1 MAAITNAYQ
10 YYLSTYRSSGV
21 SRYDTHKKSQLRAV
35 YNNIIKVNKESPLY
49 KIKYSGDVERF
60 AIDIKE
66 KTRSIQNVVASLSDS
81 EDGIES
87 VFSKK
92 IAQSSDED
100 VITAEYIG
108 DEKTS
113 EDSLPFDVEVRQLAT
128 PQTNLGNYLNPD
140 KSDIKTGAYSFDLT
154 TELNSF
160 EFQYS
165 VDAKDTNKDVQEKL
179 IRLINN
185 SNTGLRA
192 AYVQNNSGDGA
203 IQITSLQ
210 TGLDKDEQYL
220 FEILPAPENGSMKAM
235 NVLGIDHIAEM
246 ASNSSFLLNGVEHSS
261 LSNNFTVNNAFALTL
276 KGVSSD
282 GTAAS
287 IGFKEN
293 ADAIADNVQSL
304 VNAYNNIIDLSH
316 TYDDAQE
323 SSRLRRDIA
332 SVTNAYHNELESYG
346 LKMTDDCSI
355 DVDRSLLLDA
365 VTAADSAECFSVL
378 NNFKNDLNAK
388 ASEVSINPMNYVDK
402 LLVAYKNPTGHN
414 FAAPY
419 ITSIYSGMML
429 DRYC

>member
-1 MAAITNAYQ
+1 MAAIHSAYQ
-10 YYLSTYRSSGV
+10 YYLSTYHASGV

-35 YNNIIKVNKESPLY
+35 YNNIVKVNKESPLY
-49 KIKYSGDVERF
+49 KIKYSGDVGRF

-81 EDGIES
+81 DDGIES

-100 VITAEYIG
+100 IISAEYIG
-108 DEKTS
+108 DEKATG
-113 EDSLPFDVEVRQLAT
+113 DSLPFDVEVRHLAT
-128 PQTNLGNYLNPD
+128 PQTNLGHFLNPD
-140 KSDIKTGAYSFDLT
+140 KSDIKAGSYSFDLT
-154 TELNSF
+154 TEFNSF

-165 VDAKDTNKDVQEKL
+165 VNARDANKDVQEKL

-192 AYVQNNSGDGA
+192 SYVQNASGYGA

-210 TGLDKDEQYL
+210 TGLDSDEQYL
-220 FEILPAPENGSMKAM
+220 FEILPAPENASMKAM
-235 NVLGIDHIAEM
+235 NVLGIDHIEEM

-261 LSNNFTVNNAFALTL
+261 LSNSFTVNNAFALTL
-276 KGVSSD
+276 KGTNSD
-282 GTAAS
+282 GSTTS

-293 ADAIADNVQSL
+293 TDAIADNVQSL
-304 VNAYNNIIDLSH
+304 VNAYNNMIRLSH
-316 TYDDAQE
+316 TYSDAQE
-323 SSRLRRDIA
+323 SVKLRRDVSNVA
-332 SVTNAYHNELESYG
+332 RVYHNELESYG
-346 LKMTDDCSI
+346 LKMADDGSI
-355 DVDRSLLLDA
+355 DVDRNLLMDA
-365 VTAADSAECFSVL
+365 VTATDSAECFSVL
-378 NNFKNDLNAK
+378 NHFKDDLNAK

-414 FAAPY
+414 FSAPY

-429 DRYC
+429 DQYC

>member
-1 MAAITNAYQ
+1 MAAITSAYQ
-10 YYLSTYRSSGV
+10 YYLSTYRSSEV

-35 YNNIIKVNKESPLY
+35 YNNIVKINKESPLY
-49 KIKYSGDVERF
+49 KIKYSGDVGRF

-66 KTRSIQNVVASLSDS
+66 KTRSIQNIIASLSDS

-87 VFSKK
+87 VFSRK

-100 VITAEYIG
+100 IITAEYIG
-108 DEKTS
+108 DEKTAN
-113 EDSLPFDVEVRQLAT
+113 DAQPFDVEVRHLAT

-140 KSDIKTGAYSFDLT
+140 KSDIKAGSYSFDLT
-154 TELNSF
+154 TEFNSF

-165 VDAKDTNKDVQEKL
+165 VNAKDTNKDVQEKL

-192 AYVQNNSGDGA
+192 AYVQNDSGYGA
-203 IQITSLQ
+203 VQITSLQ
-210 TGLDKDEQYL
+210 TGLDEDAQYL
-220 FEILPAPENGSMKAM
+220 FEILPSPENGSMKTM
-235 NVLGIDHIAEM
+235 NVLGIDHVAEM

-276 KGVSSD
+276 KGVNDEGS
-282 GTAAS
+282 TAS

-304 VNAYNNIIDLSH
+304 VNAYNNVIRLSS
-316 TYDDAQE
+316 TYSDSQDSAK
-323 SSRLRRDIA
+323 LRRDVS
-332 SVTNAYHNELESYG
+332 SVAKTYRNELEAYG
-346 LKMTDDCSI
+346 LEIEDDGSI
-355 DVDRSLLLDA
+355 HVDRSLLFDA
-365 VTAADSAECFSVL
+365 VTATDSAECFSVL
-378 NNFKNDLNAK
+378 NKFKDDLNVK
-388 ASEVSINPMNYVDK
+388 VSEVSINPMNYVDK

-429 DRYC
+429 DQFC